1 MLKSSVKK
9 REKVQSTRHKGKEE
23 VAREGRESSE
33 DEGTAR
39 VRPSK
44 EQTANKLLKFYALL

>member
-23 VAREGRESSE
+23 VAKEGRESSE